1 MKSLLVPV
9 ASVLFASSAMAAP
22 CVTATF
28 SGHYLFEDQGHV
40 VGVGPYASV
49 GRVTANGLGVGTIV
63 QTTSVNGTVSEDEVQ
78 FFYTVSAQCKAEATT
93 SAGRHFTLYFDS
105 PLGANATFLATD
117 PGTVIKGTLKRGL

>member
-1 MKSLLVPV
+1 MKSLLAV
-9 ASVLFASSAMAAP
+9 AAPVLFAGSAIAAP

-28 SGHYLFEDQGHV
+28 SGKYLFEDQGQV
-40 VGVGPYASV
+40 IGVGPYASI
-49 GRVTANGLGVGTIV
+49 GRVSADGLGNGTIV
-63 QTTSVNGTVSEDEVQ
+63 QTTSVNGTITEDEVQ
-78 FFYTVSAQCKAEATT
+78 FFYTVSTQCKAKATT